1 MSRSGIV
8 ILAAGGS
15 MLSGQPR
22 QLLPFRGRSL
32 LRIAVETALET
43 LCRPIIV
50 VVGAHAERAES
61 EIRDLPVII
70 ARNDNWQQG
79 MGTAIRCGIQAIF
92 RAERRE
98 VLPTDGCIL
107 TLCDQ
112 PFITAPFL
120 QRLANRD
127 GLGGKEIVAAQYNGI
142 DGAPVFFSRTL
153 YAELLAV
160 APNKGTR
167 ELIQQF
173 PEKLHSVPCAEAGL
187 DADTAEDD
195 QRFSMVSGR
204 ERSAAIQKERTR
216 CPSS

>member
-1 MSRSGIV
+1 MIR
-8 ILAAGGS
+8 
-15 MLSGQPR
+15 GQPQ
-22 QLLPFRGRSL
+22 QLLPFRGRTL
-32 LRIAVETALET
+32 LRNAVETALET

-50 VVGAHAERAES
+50 VLGAYAERVEP
-61 EIRDLPVII
+61 EIHDLPVII

-92 RAERRE
+92 RAERKE

-112 PFITAPFL
+112 PFVTAPFL
-120 QRLANRD
+120 QHLANRD

-173 PEKLHSVPCAEAGL
+173 PEKLHGIPYAGAGL
-187 DADTAEDD
+187 NADMPEDD
-195 QRFSMVSGR
+195 QSFSMVLGM
-204 ERSAAIQKERTR
+204 ERSAAIQTERTR
-216 CPSS
+216 